1 MVATP
6 FALLAFLALALA
18 LALLALALAMAVA
31 LWSSILV
38 DLGLAT
44 GTRETD
50 LVSLVAWF
58 LVMLGAR
65 EFFFSS

>member
-50 LVSLVAWF
+50 LVS
-58 LVMLGAR
+58 
-65 EFFFSS
+65 

>member
-31 LWSSILV
+31 LWSSNLV
-38 DLGLAT
+38 DLGFAK

-50 LVSLVAWF
+50 LVS
-58 LVMLGAR
+58 
-65 EFFFSS
+65 

>member
-1 MVATP
+1 MFFVSLTCLLRLRGP
-6 FALLAFLALALA
+6 PRLFALLAFLAPALA
-18 LALLALALAMAVA
+18 LALLALALAMALA

-50 LVSLVAWF
+50 LVS
-58 LVMLGAR
+58 
-65 EFFFSS
+65 